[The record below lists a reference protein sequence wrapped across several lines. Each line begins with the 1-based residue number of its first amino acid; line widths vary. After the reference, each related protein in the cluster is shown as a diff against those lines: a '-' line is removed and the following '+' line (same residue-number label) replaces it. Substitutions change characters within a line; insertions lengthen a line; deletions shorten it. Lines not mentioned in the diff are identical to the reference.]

1 MIRRFTLACV
11 LLLAAVAPALAASSA
26 TSSTGP
32 AWLHL
37 LGLAV
42 VGVTVLATTNLT
54 LVDQAKR
61 LDPNGQI
68 ADIAELLS
76 QTNEM
81 LADMTWKEGNLT
93 TGELTTI
100 RHAPPGAI
108 WNAPWMTKYPQW
120 TGADGL
126 SLHFKGPDGR
136 EFSIDHRA
144 SNCTL
149 PNDDVHKCWI
159 RHGTPPDITV
169 DKRAGIPGASA
180 ATTCGAGAG
189 SFVSANWHGFLRNGH
204 LENC

>member
-1 MIRRFTLACV
+1 VADNDRSGGSGVPDGAVDANDHWQLFIESLYRR
-11 LLLAAVAPALAASSA
+11 S
-26 TSSTGP
+26 
-32 AWLHL
+32 
-37 LGLAV
+37 
-42 VGVTVLATTNLT
+42 
-54 LVDQAKR
+54 D
-61 LDPNGQI
+61 
-68 ADIAELLS
+68 
-76 QTNEM
+76 
-81 LADMTWKEGNLT
+81 